1 MLEVLIALFTFVG
14 YAVCCL
20 TVGIVAG
27 TLFYM
32 VDEKWE
38 AREEAADDFIAG
50 RDDI

>member
-27 TLFYM
+27 VLFWS
-32 VDEKWE
+32 VDTRWE
-38 AREEAADDFIAG
+38 RNNSIEEAEANK
-50 RDDI
+50 